1 MGIKPSSI
9 QDLGSMNPA
18 PWVTKMGS
26 ARINLAAPGTY
37 TVIPSP
43 PPGKVR
49 LVVDGPQGG
58 FSSVNLPSNPASYL
72 GCRLWSSDGSV
83 MGPDNPG
90 LTFDLDFIA
99 QGRTIS
105 HGTVATRSLT
115 GSDYGFLHLAPGE
128 TVQAVISN
136 FAGGTT
142 KVVGIATWMDFDATD
157 VTFIRASFPAVNVPV
172 VLIPPVPVGKIAAA
186 YFPGV
191 PNGPGNAVNFGI
203 GATFINPDTNTHIW
217 DVSLIDPAG
226 GTLTLASY
234 VGVGGGPPT
243 QGVQSPLFNY
253 GGAHYSMVLVEG
265 QSLTAKLNVG
275 DTLPG
280 TPPLIHAMYKLYD
293 SV

>member
-26 ARINLAAPGTY
+26 SRINITAPGTY

-49 LVVDGPQGG
+49 LVVDGTQGG
-58 FSSVNLPSNPASYL
+58 FTQPPSNPASYL
-72 GCRLWSSDGSV
+72 GCRLWSSNGSV

-90 LTFDLDFIA
+90 LTFDLSFIA

-105 HGTVATRSLT
+105 PGFVATQSLT
-115 GSDYGFLHLAPGE
+115 GSNYGFLYLAPGE
-128 TVQAVISN
+128 TVQAVISS

-203 GATFINPDTNTHIW
+203 GATFINPDTNNHFW
-217 DVSLIDPAG
+217 DVSFIDPAG
-226 GTLTLASY
+226 GTLTLASAASLS
-234 VGVGGGPPT
+234 PT
-243 QGVQSPLFNY
+243 QVVQSALLNY

-275 DTLPG
+275 DTVPG